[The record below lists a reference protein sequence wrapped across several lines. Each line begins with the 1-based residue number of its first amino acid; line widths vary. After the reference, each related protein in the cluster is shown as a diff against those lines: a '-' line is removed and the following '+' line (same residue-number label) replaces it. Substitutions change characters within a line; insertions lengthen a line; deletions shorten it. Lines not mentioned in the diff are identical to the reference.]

1 MLLYTRPAI
10 IATVKK
16 GSPWMKYRVGTQ
28 RIGERV
34 ASVSGVMAAPGGPGS
49 GCAREAHRRTARR
62 IAAAFEPGAQG
73 VERTRRVAPGHHRRR
88 GHVEDLERVPEREV
102 QVGAPAATARVV

>member
-1 MLLYTRPAI
+1 MVALSTPMLLYMRPAI

-34 ASVSGVMAAPGGPGS
+34 ASVSGVMAAPVVQGQG
-49 GCAREAHRRTARR
+49 ARARRTGER
-62 IAAAFEPGAQG
+62 PGASPRPSSQA
-73 VERTRRVAPGHHRRR
+73 RKASSAPG
-88 GHVEDLERVPEREV
+88 
-102 QVGAPAATARVV
+102 A